1 MNIKNAEFLKEIE
14 KNYKSGDLV
23 REMKDRISRIY
34 KSEKIQQS
42 KEKSNI
48 SDCLYT
54 LILTESLF
62 DRYDNSIHGNK
73 QKISCIN
80 LVKIPTDKL
89 LDYICDHYEVISQ
102 SKNIDSNLAKEF
114 KNNSERLNKLKFY
127 LQNNMSKFG
136 LNRNFF
142 INEK

>member
-73 QKISCIN
+73 QKISCIR
-80 LVKIPTDKL
+80 LMEIPTDKL
-89 LDYICDHYEVISQ
+89 LGYICDHYEVISQ
-102 SKNIDSNLAKEF
+102 SENISEQLRDEF
-114 KNNSERLNKLKFY
+114 KNNSERLNKFKFY